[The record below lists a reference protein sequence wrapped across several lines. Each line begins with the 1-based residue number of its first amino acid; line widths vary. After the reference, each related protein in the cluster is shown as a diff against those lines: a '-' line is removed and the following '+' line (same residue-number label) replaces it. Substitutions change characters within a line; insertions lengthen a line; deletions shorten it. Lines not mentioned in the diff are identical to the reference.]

1 LSESGK
7 SGLYGLANLSS
18 DVAAKTQGMTERQ
31 VREVLRTAFDIIMA
45 RLESGERV
53 SIANFGTWRPTERG
67 PRTNRN
73 IRTGELIQ
81 VAARR
86 AVNWSPGT
94 EFKNRMKGTYA
105 GSNRT
110 ASSRM
115 QRSGAGAGG
124 GTPSR
129 SRSVGGRSG

>member
-1 LSESGK
+1 MSESGK
-7 SGLYGLANLSS
+7 SGMYGLANLSS
-18 DVAAKTQGMTERQ
+18 DVAAKTQGLTERQ
-31 VREVLRTAFDIIMA
+31 VREVLRTAFDVIMA

-67 PRTNRN
+67 PRTNRD
-73 IRTGELIQ
+73 IRTGDLIQ

-105 GSNRT
+105 SSNRS
-110 ASSRM
+110 ASKRM
-115 QRSGAGAGG
+115 RASGTSLGG

-129 SRSVGGRSG
+129 SRSVGSRSG

>member
-1 LSESGK
+1 M
-7 SGLYGLANLSS
+7 YGLAILSS

-31 VREVLRTAFDIIMA
+31 VREVLRTAFDVIMA

-53 SIANFGTWRPTERG
+53 SIANFGAWRPTERG

-73 IRTGELIQ
+73 IRTGEMIQ

-94 EFKNRMKGTYA
+94 EFKNRMKGTYS
-105 GSNRT
+105 G
-110 ASSRM
+110 SSRRVSSRNSG
-115 QRSGAGAGG
+115 RSRKSSSEG

-129 SRSVGGRSG
+129 SRSVGSRSG

>member
-1 LSESGK
+1 M
-7 SGLYGLANLSS
+7 YGLANLAS

-115 QRSGAGAGG
+115 HGSGTGAGG

>member
-1 LSESGK
+1 MSDRGK
-7 SGLYGLANLSS
+7 SGMYGLANLAS
-18 DVAAKTQGMTERQ
+18 DVAAKTQGMTERK
-31 VREVLRTAFDIIMA
+31 VREVLRTAFDVIMA

-53 SIANFGTWRPTERG
+53 SIANFGAWRPTERG

-73 IRTGELIQ
+73 IRTGELSQ

-94 EFKNRMKGTYA
+94 EFKNRVKGTYA

-124 GTPSR
+124 GMPSR